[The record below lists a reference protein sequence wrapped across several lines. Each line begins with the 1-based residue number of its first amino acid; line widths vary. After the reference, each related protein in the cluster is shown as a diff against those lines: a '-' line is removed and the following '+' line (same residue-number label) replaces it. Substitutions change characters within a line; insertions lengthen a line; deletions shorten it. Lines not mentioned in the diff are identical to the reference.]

1 MDQESSSKFIGS
13 LTKFLQ
19 SLCNGYVD
27 FEDGV
32 ELIGHIYLSVDTG
45 KKIDYILNEKVC
57 KSDNSVTFISNSFHA
72 QPADKVKTALGKKS
86 EDKSDGG
93 IRKDDDILSE
103 SADSLP
109 RTSNVGPNPGRSV
122 SSLRPGITSQNR
134 GLKRPGSP
142 LISRKAS
149 SPPQR
154 RPLTPPS
161 QRRSHLQPA
170 KVSLGSPASS
180 KNIPSSPSSS
190 SQDNIPSPSS
200 KLKTRNDNITS
211 IQTVQIPTDGGDA
224 DKDSQVQPT
233 LLPVVQVPD
242 LSSFLGSASSEGQD
256 VSQEHGLATS
266 DDTKPDT
273 DITFIKEEFIPGA
286 SSCAQAGTGGQPSGR
301 SMEEQLQDSESP
313 SGLYP
318 VMLHQNTAAFSNTGS
333 GFPTGFPQLGNAT
346 ATSSRAGY
354 NQSVP
359 STSASQ
365 ASADMFSNSVPGT
378 SSQDSSSGDPA
389 EACQYLFGPILE
401 LEQGQAELVAVQQ
414 VSQGAPSGH
423 YCRYCMY
430 FQPDIVAL
438 EQHMLRCK
446 AAQRRH
452 ADGGSDDRPTEED
465 GPLTTADTG
474 GKDTRDNKPFRC
486 TRCGRSYPL
495 AQSLQRH
502 RWKCDQ
508 SRPMPCPLC
517 GAIFFRADNLSGHMR
532 SVHRKDSR
540 SPLEST
546 KGPVA

>member
-389 EACQYLFGPILE
+389 VNPLL
-401 LEQGQAELVAVQQ
+401 LVQKML
-414 VSQGAPSGH
+414 AP
-423 YCRYCMY
+423 Y
-430 FQPDIVAL
+430 
-438 EQHMLRCK
+438 
-446 AAQRRH
+446 
-452 ADGGSDDRPTEED
+452 GSISE
-465 GPLTTADTG
+465 
-474 GKDTRDNKPFRC
+474 
-486 TRCGRSYPL
+486 
-495 AQSLQRH
+495 
-502 RWKCDQ
+502 
-508 SRPMPCPLC
+508 
-517 GAIFFRADNLSGHMR
+517 NLSSDEAGKETSWTRRKKNFSCSFCGKAFTVSRDCIGHVNA
-532 SVHRKDSR
+532 VHLNLKPYVCEKCS
-540 SPLEST
+540 SSFANSKTLHGHKKLCSGT
-546 KGPVA
+546 NNKYN

>member
-389 EACQYLFGPILE
+389 GCHVNWPRVHVGPQTVVDSRSKRKLC
-401 LEQGQAELVAVQQ
+401 
-414 VSQGAPSGH
+414 GANL
-423 YCRYCMY
+423 Y
-430 FQPDIVAL
+430 
-438 EQHMLRCK
+438 
-446 AAQRRH
+446 AAQENEERASTIGLADPPLQSVTAPDVEIKAEPTPRGDCCSVPSVGVPSVSGCTGNYASCRCGCQCA
-452 ADGGSDDRPTEED
+452 ADGGSGQGAAD
-465 GPLTTADTG
+465 GMPQMQVDIDELLQQEQSCTCTHC
-474 GKDTRDNKPFRC
+474 GKSFHNASNLR
-486 TRCGRSYPL
+486 
-495 AQSLQRH
+495 RH
-502 RWKCDQ
+502 KRMHFNDYSHSC
-508 SRPMPCPLC
+508 
-517 GAIFFRADNLSGHMR
+517 N
-532 SVHRKDSR
+532 
-540 SPLEST
+540 T
-546 KGPVA
+546 

>member
-389 EACQYLFGPILE
+389 VWMAQSKVKSECQHSVTFVTNSRGNVDLFLDGYRLNKE
-401 LEQGQAELVAVQQ
+401 KFLSAHRT
-414 VSQGAPSGH
+414 SWK
-423 YCRYCMY
+423 CRRYRAGC
-430 FQPDIVAL
+430 
-438 EQHMLRCK
+438 R
-446 AAQRRH
+446 
-452 ADGGSDDRPTEED
+452 
-465 GPLTTADTG
+465 
-474 GKDTRDNKPFRC
+474 FRC
-486 TRCGRSYPL
+486 VLDEHNRVCKTSSVAAAVTSGVAGQEKGQGMTPQGGQRS
-495 AQSLQRH
+495 
-502 RWKCDQ
+502 
-508 SRPMPCPLC
+508 SRPARCQTDVCVHELRQALPPPMQPLPPPEEVC
-517 GAIFFRADNLSGHMR
+517 R
-532 SVHRKDSR
+532 
-540 SPLEST
+540 
-546 KGPVA
+546 

>member
-122 SSLRPGITSQNR
+122 SSLRPGITTSQNR

-286 SSCAQAGTGGQPSGR
+286 SSCAQAGTGGQPSG
-301 SMEEQLQDSESP
+301 L
-313 SGLYP
+313 
-318 VMLHQNTAAFSNTGS
+318 
-333 GFPTGFPQLGNAT
+333 
-346 ATSSRAGY
+346 
-354 NQSVP
+354 
-359 STSASQ
+359 
-365 ASADMFSNSVPGT
+365 
-378 SSQDSSSGDPA
+378 
-389 EACQYLFGPILE
+389 
-401 LEQGQAELVAVQQ
+401 
-414 VSQGAPSGH
+414 
-423 YCRYCMY
+423 
-430 FQPDIVAL
+430 
-438 EQHMLRCK
+438 
-446 AAQRRH
+446 
-452 ADGGSDDRPTEED
+452 
-465 GPLTTADTG
+465 
-474 GKDTRDNKPFRC
+474 
-486 TRCGRSYPL
+486 
-495 AQSLQRH
+495 
-502 RWKCDQ
+502 
-508 SRPMPCPLC
+508 
-517 GAIFFRADNLSGHMR
+517 NLM
-532 SVHRKDSR
+532 VFIK
-540 SPLEST
+540 
-546 KGPVA
+546 